1 MHLVTWTRRV
11 LSAALL
17 LPPLSFAGG
26 ELDLKRVERL
36 ALEEDVTAPRYE
48 ALAAARR
55 EQAVAEESLPDP
67 RLKLGALNF
76 PTDSFSR
83 SQEGMTQL
91 AVGVQQ
97 AIPPGKTL
105 KLRGQRVQLLA
116 EVEEERAQALRL
128 AVLRDARERFLDVYY
143 QVEAGH
149 IVDESRV
156 LFRQLLDITR
166 AHYAAG
172 RKNQQDVL
180 RASVELGLLDDR
192 RTRIRTAEE
201 RARAA
206 LAKLIGPAPAY
217 RPVVREFPLLPV
229 LPGMADLEAA
239 IGSHPALSAAI
250 SLVEAGQIAVDIE
263 RQRYKPGLMLDLTY
277 ANRAGYNPDGSDRSD
292 FLSAMVTLDLPL
304 FTGNRQDRFVAG
316 RQKEVEAARLNRDD
330 VYLRL
335 MRQLKA
341 DYAEWLRLDE
351 RVRLYRK
358 TIVPEAE
365 QNAEASLAAYQ
376 AGVTDFTGLMR
387 ARLTELDAHLTALRL
402 RVDQAKAQARLIY
415 LAGEDS

>member
-1 MHLVTWTRRV
+1 MHSKTRV
-11 LSAALL
+11 QGTLAALL
-17 LPPLSFAGG
+17 LLPLSALAAS
-26 ELDLKRVERL
+26 ELDLAAAERL
-36 ALEEDVTAPRYE
+36 ALKEDVTAPRHE
-48 ALAAARR
+48 ALAEARR

-67 RLKLGALNF
+67 RLKLGALNL

-83 SQEGMTQL
+83 TQEGMTQL

-97 AIPPGKTL
+97 AFPPGDTL
-105 KLRGQRVQLLA
+105 RLRGQQAQVLA
-116 EVEEERAQALRL
+116 RVEEARARALRL

-149 IVDESRV
+149 IVDESRE

-206 LAKLIGPAPAY
+206 LARLIGQGAAY
-217 RPVVREFPLLPV
+217 RPVARSFPRLPPV
-229 LPGMADLEAA
+229 PDEAA
-239 IGSHPALSAAI
+239 LAAAIESHPAVRAAMAQ
-250 SLVEAGQIAVDIE
+250 VEAGQIAVDVE
-263 RQRYKPGLMLDLTY
+263 RQRYKPGWMLDLTY
-277 ANRAGYNPDGSDRSD
+277 GNRAGYNPDGSERSD
-292 FLSAMVTLDLPL
+292 FLSAMVTVDLPL
-304 FTGNRQDRFVAG
+304 FTGNRQDRYVAR

-341 DYAEWLRLDE
+341 DHAEWLRLKE
-351 RVRLYRK
+351 RVALYHQ

-415 LAGEDS
+415 LSGDDS